1 MVAFAVAVS
10 SGDAFTPTVVDGART
25 AADATGIEHQTG
37 PVIVGRGSFVVACVS
52 IRAACNFFA
61 VTDSVRIDIPRAVP
75 AADAEGVELVA
86 IAVTVASRNG
96 VASAVV
102 DGARSIADAAI
113 VVVAHAVVD
122 VVAESVA
129 VRICRTVPTA
139 DAEGVEL
146 VAVTIAFSFSNAFS
160 TANAAFIQLGARTV
174 VFAGVRIKIAGAG
187 IGAPENRQVEVQV
200 DGPELVVALEKDL
213 DVEVAAERAVCGELG
228 NEDALVRSS
237 DAIGV
242 AGLGEPRAP
251 GHVIELES
259 TAGKSIARFEHRLP
273 GLRRGL
279 DREHI
284 ALTVGCVC
292 GLVQADGDEAVVLV
306 RREAGPNRRHDAAG
320 RDVTDWEALEEVASG
335 EQGGRSVNVAEDGGQ
350 LVVGA
355 ACGHEQPV
363 ARVAGEV
370 GVWEHPDVLG
380 DRVDFNAVVVRL
392 EDMGSRRRNGGH
404 HGGGLTRD
412 VSHKSERKQ
421 QEDPSPDGMA

>member
-1 MVAFAVAVS
+1 MVAVAVTIPG
-10 SGDAFTPTVVDGART
+10 GDVLAPAVVYRARPI
-25 AADATGIEHQTG
+25 ADAA
-37 PVIVGRGSFVVACVS
+37 VIVTADAVVHVVTEAVAVC
-52 IRAACNFFA
+52 ICRA
-61 VTDSVRIDIPRAVP
+61 VT
-75 AADAEGVELVA
+75 AADAEGVEL
-86 IAVTVASRNG
+86 IS
-96 VASAVV
+96 SAV
-102 DGARSIADAAI
+102 
-113 VVVAHAVVD
+113 AV
-122 VVAESVA
+122 S
-129 VRICRTVPTA
+129 C
-139 DAEGVEL
+139 
-146 VAVTIAFSFSNAFS
+146 SNAFS

-259 TAGKSIARFEHRLP
+259 TAIKSIARFEHRLP

-284 ALTVGCVC
+284 TLTVGCVC

-320 RDVTDWEALEEVASG
+320 RDVTDREALEEAAGG
-335 EQGGRSVNVAEDGGQ
+335 EQGGRSVDVAEDGGQ
-350 LVVGA
+350 LVVGT

-363 ARVAGEV
+363 ARVAAEV
-370 GVWEHPDVLG
+370 GVCEHPDVLG
-380 DRVDFNAVVVRL
+380 DRVDVNAVVVRL

-412 VSHKSERKQ
+412 VAHKSERKQ
-421 QEDPSPDGMA
+421 QEGPSPDGMA